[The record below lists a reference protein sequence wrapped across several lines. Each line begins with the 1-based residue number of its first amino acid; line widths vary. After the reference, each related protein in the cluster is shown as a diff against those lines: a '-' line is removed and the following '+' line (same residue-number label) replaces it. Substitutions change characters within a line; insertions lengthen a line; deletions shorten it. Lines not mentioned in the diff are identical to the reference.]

1 MQSISNSVSPNPLTN
16 CSTSSTISDWLSA
29 YSSPDPHARF
39 RALPKS
45 NSTKS
50 RRSTR
55 WTSVA
60 CLQQWPDTERERW
73 VWNLGR
79 IEWRSSLR
87 GLELTISVELYYIVL
102 FVISNASS
110 IIIRIHWVGFLSRY
124 CLQRWAVLSNNPQLR
139 SQNKFLPIDLSR
151 NLRHSCPH
159 QNGGSRIQQRKQRR
173 GKLFWHSPCV
183 NLWLCIFRRWVVN
196 T

>member
-87 GLELTISVELYYIVL
+87 GLELTISVELYCFICN
-102 FVISNASS
+102 IKC
-110 IIIRIHWVGFLSRY
+110 IIYHHTNSLSRF
-124 CLQRWAVLSNNPQLR
+124 LITLLPPALS
-139 SQNKFLPIDLSR
+139 SPI
-151 NLRHSCPH
+151 
-159 QNGGSRIQQRKQRR
+159 KQPTATFPKQIPADRPFP
-173 GKLFWHSPCV
+173 KSK
-183 NLWLCIFRRWVVN
+183 